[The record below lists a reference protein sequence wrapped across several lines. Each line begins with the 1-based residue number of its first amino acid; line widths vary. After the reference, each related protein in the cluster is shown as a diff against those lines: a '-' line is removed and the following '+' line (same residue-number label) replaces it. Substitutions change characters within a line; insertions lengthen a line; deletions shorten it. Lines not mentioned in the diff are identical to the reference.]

1 MYTHLLVP
9 IDASSLANRL
19 VDQALEYAKCS
30 SARLCFMHAQ
40 SDFAATGEGALLHS
54 VDPDA
59 FLNIAAGNAHAL
71 LAKAE
76 AAAKAA
82 GVVCSICCVIS
93 DSPHQAILKAAA
105 FNHCDL
111 IFMASHGRRGLAS
124 AWRGST
130 TQKLLLQTTLPVLV
144 ASVEAN
150 FTPSDELR
158 ALGFIKDEHRSLA
171 AVVNGLQS
179 LVANSVASGQTP
191 DYALLRAMLFYIQAF
206 PERQHHPKEDEF
218 LFARLHLR
226 SSECDAV
233 MAELAQ
239 QHQGGAS
246 ALAVLSNSVMA
257 CEKGQDAGCKELL
270 NQVNQFAQSQWQ
282 HMHLEESIVLP
293 AASRY
298 LEPED
303 WAQIAQAFSGN
314 ADPRFAQESED
325 SYANLFARLMNLQA
339 GHAA

>member
-9 IDASSLANRL
+9 IDASSLAMRL
-19 VDQALEYAKCS
+19 VDQALEYAKCTG
-30 SARLCFMHAQ
+30 ARLCFMHAQ
-40 SDFAATGEGALLHS
+40 ADFAATGEGALLHS
-54 VDPDA
+54 VAPDA
-59 FLNIAAGNAHAL
+59 FSDLAAGNAQAL

-82 GVVCSICCVIS
+82 GIVCSSVSLVS
-93 DSPHQAILKAAA
+93 DRPHQAILDVAKSH
-105 FNHCDL
+105 HCDL

-130 TQKLLLQTTLPVLV
+130 TQKVLQQTSLPVLV
-144 ASVEAN
+144 VSVEAN
-150 FTPSDELR
+150 STPSDELR
-158 ALGFIKDEHRSLA
+158 AVGIIKDEHRSLA

-179 LVANSVASGQTP
+179 LVTHSVASGALP
-191 DYALLRAMLFYIQAF
+191 DFALLRAMLFYIQAF

-218 LFARLHLR
+218 LFARLRLR
-226 SSECDAV
+226 SAECDAV

-246 ALAVLSNSVMA
+246 ALAALSNAVTF
-257 CEKGQDAGCKELL
+257 CENGQDPDGKALL
-270 NQVNQFAQSQWQ
+270 GQVNQFAQSQWQ

-298 LEPED
+298 LQADD
-303 WAQIAQAFSGN
+303 WALIAQAFAGN
-314 ADPRFAQESED
+314 TDPRFTQESED
-325 SYANLFARLMNLQA
+325 SFASLFARLMNLQA
-339 GHAA
+339 GLTP

>member
-19 VDQALEYAKCS
+19 VDQALDYAKGTG
-30 SARLCFMHAQ
+30 AQVCFMHAQ
-40 SDFAATGEGALLHS
+40 ADFAATGDGALLHS
-54 VDPDA
+54 VAPDV
-59 FLNIAAGNAHAL
+59 FSNIAAGNAYAL

-82 GVVCSICCVIS
+82 GVVCSTRCVVS

-105 FNHCDL
+105 SNHCDL
-111 IFMASHGRRGLAS
+111 IFMATHGRRGLVS

-130 TQKLLLQTTLPVLV
+130 TQKVLQQTTLPVLV

-150 FTPSDELR
+150 RTPTDELR
-158 ALGFIKDEHRSLA
+158 AIGIIKDEHRSLA

-179 LVANSVASGQTP
+179 LVANSVTSGSVP
-191 DYALLRAMLFYIQAF
+191 DFALLRAMLFYIQAF

-218 LFARLHLR
+218 LFARLRLR
-226 SSECDAV
+226 SPECDVV

-239 QHQGGAS
+239 QHRDGAN
-246 ALAVLSNSVMA
+246 ALAVLSKAVMA
-257 CEKGQDAGCKELL
+257 CENGQDAGCKALL

-298 LEPED
+298 LQPDD
-303 WAQIAQAFSGN
+303 WALIAHAFAGN
-314 ADPRFAQESED
+314 TDPRFAQESED
-325 SYANLFARLMNLQA
+325 SFADLFVRLMNLQA
-339 GHAA
+339 GLAS